1 MSEQNTLRVVVLK
14 PRQVPRVQMT
24 PNSLRSLQTIVDGYI
39 ESVRIKADGHSYII
53 LINEEG
59 KLKCLTPN
67 LVWFGDVLVGPA
79 IFTKSNDEGD
89 FVSLDDQD
97 VERIK
102 AWINVSRFA
111 LGDG

>member
-1 MSEQNTLRVVVLK
+1 MKTLKVVILPVK
-14 PRQVPRVQMT
+14 KDPEVREVPD
-24 PNSLRSLQTIVDGYI
+24 SLESLQKIAGGYI

-53 LINEEG
+53 LIDEEG
-59 KLKCLTPN
+59 KLKRLTPN

-79 IFTKSNDEGD
+79 IFTKSNHEGD

-97 VERIK
+97 VERVK
-102 AWINVSRFA
+102 SWINVSRFA